1 MQAGEKLVLSK
12 MRLLPARLTKGWHFR
27 ESASSALTSV
37 YTFLFPEDRRTS
49 KGHVRHAA
57 KSEALQGTHLR
68 TWGWTGKD
76 SVYHSNTWRE
86 GIDCAKSLK
95 WSLAAWFQDVS
106 LTQSKFARKG
116 ISFLWSLAFRQLSL
130 AFRLRLCS
138 RPKCKTRRA
147 WVGNSVCLLK
157 YSNIGYD
164 LFHIHLS
171 HCICFTL

>member
-1 MQAGEKLVLSK
+1 MQASEKLVLSK

-76 SVYHSNTWRE
+76 SGYHSNTWRE

-116 ISFLWSLAFRQLSL
+116 SLSCGSLRFVSCPSRFAF
-130 AFRLRLCS
+130 AFVRDQS
-138 RPKCKTRRA
+138 AKHDGPE
-147 WVGNSVCLLK
+147 
-157 YSNIGYD
+157 
-164 LFHIHLS
+164 
-171 HCICFTL
+171 